1 VPANNRRRCACP
13 RLHAL
18 LRAEG
23 KRVGRHRVARLMGKP
38 AIPAQR
44 RRRLRNT
51 THSRHAVPPAANLLA
66 RQFAF
71 AVAPNQ
77 LHQPDRGSPY
87 AAQEYRRVLDQHEI
101 RCSMSRKGDR

>member
-1 VPANNRRRCACP
+1 
-13 RLHAL
+13 
-18 LRAEG
+18 
-23 KRVGRHRVARLMGKP
+23 MGKP

-77 LHQPDRGSPY
+77 LRQLDRGSPY
-87 AAQEYRRVLDQHEI
+87 ATQGYRRVLDQHEM
-101 RCSMSRKGDR
+101 RYSAHEMQYYVSAATTVGE